1 LSETSKLKDF
11 ESYGQAGKFVIFERI
26 MISVH
31 HKSILIKVQRDANYA
46 V

>member
-1 LSETSKLKDF
+1 VL
-11 ESYGQAGKFVIFERI
+11 
-26 MISVH
+26 